1 VTETDK
7 GTEKTEME
15 LNGRLKHRKGRG
27 EMSISIKSFV
37 VALTV
42 IAILAAAGTGIYLYI
57 EYQNQWVTTN
67 NAVVEGR
74 IYTVSSPVPGLVGA
88 IAADENT
95 RVSKGDLL
103 SEIDSTLQE
112 LSVQK
117 IKAAI
122 EANNLTLEALGV
134 QPERKVDL
142 EMARAR
148 QRELKLLLEE
158 AEFLLHQFQIR
169 SPAAGYIANRLV
181 ETGEYVF
188 PGQPLMSVVNL
199 EDLWITANFTE
210 EQIKYLRQGQEVDI
224 YIDAFPEERLRGRVA
239 GVMPAGGAAFSLFPP
254 EATAANW
261 VRVAQRIPVRIILE
275 DAIPENMRLRQ
286 GMLARV
292 RVER

>member
-1 VTETDK
+1 
-7 GTEKTEME
+7 
-15 LNGRLKHRKGRG
+15 
-27 EMSISIKSFV
+27 MSISIKSFV

-224 YIDAFPEERLRGRVA
+224 HIDAFPEERLRGRVA

-254 EATAANW
+254 DATAANW